1 MLFVHNC
8 ICNCIKCKQYA
19 ITRVSGVQMDVG
31 GKNRKDPINLFPL
44 KFLSISCGMNAS
56 GAVLTVCLNHKLKFL
71 THNLHRK
78 KASSF
83 LKAKR

>member
-1 MLFVHNC
+1 MQT
-8 ICNCIKCKQYA
+8 ICYNTCKWGA
-19 ITRVSGVQMDVG
+19 NGRGG

-56 GAVLTVCLNHKLKFL
+56 GAVLTVCLNHELKFL